1 MKEIILKVKNLSCGY
16 DSQIILSDINL
27 TVEKGKLLG
36 IIGPNGAGK
45 TTLLRAITGIIRP
58 KQGNIFFEDKDIY
71 QIGLKELAKKIAVV
85 PQSIIVNSIT
95 VEEFVLLGRIPHY
108 KRFQFLE
115 TKKDQEIAKKA
126 LELTDTLKLKDR
138 SILEISS
145 GERQLVLIAKALA
158 QEPKLLL
165 LDEPT
170 AHLDIGHQIKIMQLI
185 KKLNE
190 TENLTVLV
198 VLHDLNLASQYC
210 EELVLLNEGKL
221 IRQGSVNEVLNY
233 RDIEM
238 VYKTTVLIKENPLN
252 KRPFVILFPPKEWDE
267 QK

>member
-1 MKEIILKVKNLSCGY
+1 MKEIILEIKNLSCGY

-27 TVEKGKLLG
+27 TIEKGKLLG
-36 IIGPNGAGK
+36 MIGPNGSGK
-45 TTLLRAITGIIRP
+45 TTLLRAITGVIKP
-58 KQGNIFFEDKDIY
+58 KEGNVFFEGKDIY
-71 QIGLKELAKKIAVV
+71 QIGIKELAKKIAVV
-85 PQSIIVNSIT
+85 PQGIMTNSMN

-115 TKKDQEIAKKA
+115 TKKDQEIVRKV
-126 LELTDTLKLKDR
+126 LELTDTFRLKER
-138 SILEISS
+138 SLWQISS

-170 AHLDIGHQIKIMQLI
+170 AHLDIGHQIKIMRLI
-185 KKLNE
+185 EKLNKN
-190 TENLTVLV
+190 ENLTVLV

-210 EELVLLNEGKL
+210 EELVLLNEGKI
-221 IRQGSVNEVLNY
+221 IRHGSVNEVLNY

-252 KRPFVILFPPKEWDE
+252 KRPFIILFLPKGMDG
-267 QK
+267 

>member
-1 MKEIILKVKNLSCGY
+1 MKEIILEIKNLSCGY

-36 IIGPNGAGK
+36 IIGPNGSGK
-45 TTLLRAITGIIRP
+45 TTLLRAITGVIRP
-58 KQGNIFFEDKDIY
+58 KEGNIFFEDKDIY

-85 PQSIIVNSIT
+85 PQSIITNSMT

-108 KRFQFLE
+108 KKFQFFE
-115 TKKDQEIAKKA
+115 TKKDQEIVRKA
-126 LELTDTLKLKDR
+126 FELTDTFKLKNR

-145 GERQLVLIAKALA
+145 GERQLVLIARALA

-170 AHLDIGHQIKIMQLI
+170 AHLDIGHQIKIMNLI

-190 TENLTVLV
+190 KEGLTVLV

-210 EELVLLNEGKL
+210 EELVLLNEGKI

-233 RDIEM
+233 RDIEK

-252 KRPFVILFPPKEWDE
+252 KRPFVILFPPEGIDE
-267 QK
+267 